1 MLLAAM
7 KAGMTD
13 VVTLGNHIVGIDT
26 EGNCNFHEMEIVKMY
41 VGFRRSACSKTG
53 LDFYWCPSRSSF
65 NTIIFIPRL

>member
-26 EGNCNFHEMEIVKMY
+26 EGNCD
-41 VGFRRSACSKTG
+41 VGLVCARWR
-53 LDFYWCPSRSSF
+53 P
-65 NTIIFIPRL
+65 